1 MAEPSSAPGT
11 GVQRFS
17 TPSKMTVTL
26 HVNGVERKLTI
37 APWTTLLDASVHRF
51 HTDGTLTVTHLI
63 ASESKL
69 ATTTPDD

>member
-1 MAEPSSAPGT
+1 MARPSSTARKGLEKLPIPT
-11 GVQRFS
+11 K
-17 TPSKMTVTL
+17 TTVTL